1 MYKKD
6 KSLKTQI
13 TYMSQPGD
21 FVLSVKEEPISIRVD
36 TIHTVD
42 VAIMMDLTG
51 SMGNEIKAAEHKVMD
66 VFRLLQEKHPEKTFR
81 LGFVGYRDYTDKV
94 PFVICPLTTDIL
106 SVQQTIASLKAE
118 GGDDAAEDF
127 SGGLEN
133 IVELSWN
140 ADVRQVLCVTDAPGH
155 GLAYHETNVSD
166 YYPDGDINGHRLE
179 DQMGR
184 IAAHNIGFTFF
195 RMNAHT
201 DKMTHQLV
209 TAYQAHRVPGT
220 KANFILADVADQLM
234 AAAHVDREYHSLVYD
249 RDRLYSDE
257 DDVDRGCDDDVYR
270 GLDMDRGSGVDRGL
284 HSYVVPGPSDA
295 SFANELFEA
304 ISSQL

>member
-1 MYKKD
+1 
-6 KSLKTQI
+6 
-13 TYMSQPGD
+13 MSQPGEIVQSD
-21 FVLSVKEEPISIRVD
+21 VSKISVK
-36 TIHTVD
+36 TVD

-66 VFRLLQEKHPEKTFR
+66 VFRLLQEKHPEKIFR
-81 LGFVGYRDYTDKV
+81 LGFVGYRDYTDRV
-94 PFVICPLTTDIL
+94 PFVICPLTTNIW

-118 GGDDAAEDF
+118 GGDDMAEDF
-127 SGGLEN
+127 SGGLEK

-140 ADVRQVLCVTDAPGH
+140 ADVRQVLCVTDAPAH

-166 YYPDGDINGHRLE
+166 YYPDGDIHGRRLE

-184 IAAHNIGFTFF
+184 IAANNIGFTFF

-209 TAYQAHRVPGT
+209 TAYQAHRIPGT

-234 AAAHVDREYHSLVYD
+234 ASQYADKARYSLVYD
-249 RDRLYSDE
+249 RDRLYSD
-257 DDVDRGCDDDVYR
+257 DDE
-270 GLDMDRGSGVDRGL
+270 VDRGL
-284 HSYVVPGPSDA
+284 DRGSDHGSDHGVDISPSDA

-304 ISSQL
+304 VSSQL

>member
-1 MYKKD
+1 
-6 KSLKTQI
+6 
-13 TYMSQPGD
+13 MSQPGQQLHD
-21 FVLSVKEEPISIRVD
+21 QSTENPMIK
-36 TIHTVD
+36 TVD

-51 SMGNEIKAAEHKVMD
+51 SMGNEIKAAENKVMD
-66 VFRLLQEKHPEKTFR
+66 VFRLLQEKHPEKQFR
-81 LGFVGYRDYTDKV
+81 LGFVGYRDYTDRV

-106 SVQQTIASLKAE
+106 SVQQMIASLKAE

-127 SGGLEN
+127 SGGLEK
-133 IVELSWN
+133 IMELSWN

-166 YYPDGDINGHRLE
+166 YYPDGDINRHRLE

-234 AAAHVDREYHSLVYD
+234 SAAHVDREYHSLVYD
-249 RDRLYSDE
+249 EDELYRSCSYD
-257 DDVDRGCDDDVYR
+257 DDVDRGSCDDT
-270 GLDMDRGSGVDRGL
+270 
-284 HSYVVPGPSDA
+284 SYMMPVMKPGPSDV
-295 SFANELFEA
+295 SFANELYEA

>member
-1 MYKKD
+1 M
-6 KSLKTQI
+6 
-13 TYMSQPGD
+13 
-21 FVLSVKEEPISIRVD
+21 
-36 TIHTVD
+36 
-42 VAIMMDLTG
+42 
-51 SMGNEIKAAEHKVMD
+51 
-66 VFRLLQEKHPEKTFR
+66 
-81 LGFVGYRDYTDKV
+81 
-94 PFVICPLTTDIL
+94 
-106 SVQQTIASLKAE
+106 
-118 GGDDAAEDF
+118 AEDF

-133 IVELSWN
+133 ILELSWD

-234 AAAHVDREYHSLVYD
+234 ASAHVDKARYALVYD

-257 DDVDRGCDDDVYR
+257 YDDDDMDR
-270 GLDMDRGSGVDRGL
+270 SCSDDMDRGLDRGL
-284 HSYVVPGPSDA
+284 DAYVKPGPSDA
-295 SFANELFEA
+295 SFANELYEA